1 MQRDTED
8 QDPIVLA
15 GPEKLGG
22 VVARR
27 PGDEEIQVT
36 QPENKGQEPRIDKEA
51 EEVLVAGPNAY
62 GFVFDSMKTMVTYI
76 YNLFDNLRTLF
87 KELDG

>member
-8 QDPIVLA
+8 QNPIVPA
-15 GPEKLGG
+15 GPEGRGG
-22 VVARR
+22 VVAKR

-36 QPENKGQEPRIDKEA
+36 RPESKGHQPRMD
-51 EEVLVAGPNAY
+51 EEEEELLVAGPNAY